1 MVSGMPD
8 TISITSSAWAAAYWF
23 IQPCM
28 SVNFRCS
35 SFSEVPP
42 IPISL
47 VTKMKVASCAV
58 KRSNSALAAASAR
71 SVSDSR
77 SKKKLVHHRVMQSI
91 RTTRPSSRWRLSS
104 FSSSMFV
111 HSGPRRSWCRI
122 TLGGILR
129 PRCVP
134 WQDKREWERARV
146 PAFPHRCFCRNVL
159 LR

>member
-1 MVSGMPD
+1 MPD
-8 TISITSSAWAAAYWF
+8 TISITSSARAATYWF

-58 KRSNSALAAASAR
+58 KRSNSAFTAASAR
-71 SVSDSR
+71 SVSECR
-77 SKKKLVHHRVMQSI
+77 SKKKLVHHKVMQSI
-91 RTTRPSSRWRLSS
+91 RTIRPSSRWRLSS
-104 FSSSMFV
+104 FCSSMFV
-111 HSGPRRSWCRI
+111 HSGP
-122 TLGGILR
+122 
-129 PRCVP
+129 
-134 WQDKREWERARV
+134 
-146 PAFPHRCFCRNVL
+146 PAFLMPDYPLAEFFVPNACCGKINGSGRELECQLFRIGAFCRNVL